1 MRKREKKRNK
11 TIYKIIT
18 IIVLVVLAVFVI
30 SIAPDYIRDDIKDK
44 TNLVINN
51 KNVTANLKNDI
62 YIDDND
68 VIYLSEKDIENY
80 FDKYLYYDE
89 QYNQMITTYEKKV
102 ATISLSENKKSVN
115 GTEDAIN
122 GKVIEKDEVKYLPF
136 SELKDVYNMDLTY
149 VKEKNTVIV
158 DSLEKDLIKVD
169 AAQDLSIK
177 YKPKALSRTVAKVN
191 KGEKLVFAGDAKDG
205 WAKVRTLDGTVGF
218 VKAKDLANKTYI
230 RNELVEEKQITGKV
244 NLVWDYFSRYGKAPN
259 RNGTSIDGVNVVSP
273 AFFSLI
279 KDGDGSIRTN
289 IGLQGEEYINWA
301 KSKGYKVW
309 AMVSNTEETGMM
321 DTTSKI
327 MNDYQLRTKLINNI
341 ISNVV
346 KYNLDGVNI
355 DFENMKEEDKDMY
368 SRFIIEL
375 EPRLKE
381 IGKVLTVD
389 VTAPD
394 GAPTWSLCFERN
406 VIGDVADYIVFM
418 AYDQYGSSTNKI
430 GTTAGFNWV
439 QTNLKKFT
447 ETEVIPSEKII
458 LGVPLYTRLWKETQ
472 EGKITSTV
480 VNMKDIDAKLG
491 ENIKNKVWKD
501 ELKQNY
507 VEYTNG
513 TDIYRM
519 WIEDIDSLKAKL
531 SLIKEKNLGGV
542 ASWSKDREPE
552 EVWPTIKE
560 ALQ

>member
-394 GAPTWSLCFERN
+394 GAPTWSLCFDRN

>member
-289 IGLQGEEYINWA
+289 IGLPGEEYINWA

-394 GAPTWSLCFERN
+394 GAPTWSLCFDRN

>member
-279 KDGDGSIRTN
+279 KDGDGSIRNN

-394 GAPTWSLCFERN
+394 GAPTWSLCFDRN

>member
-1 MRKREKKRNK
+1 
-11 TIYKIIT
+11 
-18 IIVLVVLAVFVI
+18 
-30 SIAPDYIRDDIKDK
+30 
-44 TNLVINN
+44 
-51 KNVTANLKNDI
+51 
-62 YIDDND
+62 
-68 VIYLSEKDIENY
+68 
-80 FDKYLYYDE
+80 
-89 QYNQMITTYEKKV
+89 
-102 ATISLSENKKSVN
+102 
-115 GTEDAIN
+115 
-122 GKVIEKDEVKYLPF
+122 
-136 SELKDVYNMDLTY
+136 MDLTY

-279 KDGDGSIRTN
+279 KDGDGSIRNN

-394 GAPTWSLCFERN
+394 GAPTWSLCFDRN